1 MAFYKSNSCKIG
13 PRSSSSSRFNGSS
26 FLPSL
31 FSQPK
36 GPKPGWMQLL
46 CGAAGL
52 QRNLTASNYVQG
64 PPPHPETLQLSTISS
79 QTMKEFW
86 FFNFSSSFIC
96 CLRNSILQGRQ
107 KQCLFQYML
116 GCARV
121 CMGSPLLAQRRLDF
135 TDSDQRSQIFEL
147 GAVLRQTDAP
157 HSVSLFT

>member
-13 PRSSSSSRFNGSS
+13 PRFSSSRFNSS
-26 FLPSL
+26 SCLPSL

-36 GPKPGWMQLL
+36 CPKPGWMQLL

-52 QRNLTASNYVQG
+52 QRNLTASHYVQG
-64 PPPHPETLQLSTISS
+64 HPPEMLQLSTISS

-96 CLRNSILQGRQ
+96 CLRNSILQRRQ

-116 GCARV
+116 RCARLY
-121 CMGSPLLAQRRLDF
+121 GLTSAH
-135 TDSDQRSQIFEL
+135 
-147 GAVLRQTDAP
+147 AVLLGFHRLWPKIADFWARCSSQTNRCSP
-157 HSVSLFT
+157 

>member
-13 PRSSSSSRFNGSS
+13 PCSFSSRFNSSS

-52 QRNLTASNYVQG
+52 QRKLTASNYVQA
-64 PPPHPETLQLSTISS
+64 PLTPPETLQLSTIGS

-96 CLRNSILQGRQ
+96 CLRNNILQRRQ

-116 GCARV
+116 RCACLHGLTSAHAALLGFHRLWPKIADFWAR
-121 CMGSPLLAQRRLDF
+121 CSSQTNRCSP
-135 TDSDQRSQIFEL
+135 
-147 GAVLRQTDAP
+147 
-157 HSVSLFT
+157 